1 MWGYRANPECNL
13 MSISIEPVGLL
24 RRYLSDRL
32 NAEKRIELNDSEA
45 GRNLESVCREVGL
58 PLEMISLFVVNGQ
71 AKTKAYRLQ
80 ASDRVKIVAII
91 GGG

>member
-24 RRYLSDRL
+24 KRYFPDRL
-32 NAEKRIELNDSEA
+32 NAEKRIELSDSEA
-45 GRNLESVCREVGL
+45 GRSLEAVCRDAGL
-58 PLEMISLFVVNGQ
+58 PLELISLFVVNGQ

-80 ASDRVKIVAII
+80 ASDRVKCVAII